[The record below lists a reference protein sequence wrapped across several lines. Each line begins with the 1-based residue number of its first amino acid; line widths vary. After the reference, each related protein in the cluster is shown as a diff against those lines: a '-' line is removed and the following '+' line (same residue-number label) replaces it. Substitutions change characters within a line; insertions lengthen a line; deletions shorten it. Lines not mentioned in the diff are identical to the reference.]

1 MSVNNPIV
9 SIYIVNHNYGRFL
22 KQSIESV
29 LSQTYDNIELLVIDN
44 ESTDNS
50 REVLLN
56 YMKKSNVRILF
67 HKNIGLN
74 RTNNVAIKNTNGK
87 YIMRLDADDY
97 LDKNA
102 VEIMVNVF
110 KKNKKIGLV
119 FPDYF
124 LVDEEGNELSLFK
137 RHDFTEV
144 ELLNQPAH
152 GACTMIK
159 RHCLEAINGY
169 DESYH
174 CQDGWDLWVRF
185 INNFGVSNV
194 NLPLFFYRQHGKNLT
209 SNEDRLLHTRSQIM
223 HKASNKKISL
233 KGIAIIP
240 IRGNIVDS
248 NSFAL
253 DVLGDKNIIDWTI
266 EAALNA
272 ENISKIV
279 ITSPDEKIK
288 NHVQKKY
295 GNKVYFVKRSWK
307 LALLDDALDET
318 LTDLFKQLPN
328 EARDFNVVTVL
339 LIEYPFRKSY
349 SIDMAFDALKVFET
363 DAVISVRKVN
373 NQLYKHDGKGLSSI
387 NAMGFVYK
395 EGNEIYSAAGGI
407 IVLKQGFKYKNIQSA
422 NNIGHIEIDE
432 KGAFFIN
439 SNISLEFAK
448 MYVSQKKEN

>member
-1 MSVNNPIV
+1 MSEIKPIV

-29 LSQTYDNIELLVIDN
+29 LNQTYDNIELLIIDN

-50 REVLLN
+50 RNILLN
-56 YMKKSNVRILF
+56 YIDSPNVRILF

-102 VEIMVNVF
+102 VEIMINVF
-110 KKNKKIGLV
+110 KRNSKVGLV
-119 FPDYF
+119 FPDYY
-124 LVDEEGNELSLFK
+124 LVDKEGEALSLFR
-137 RHDFTEV
+137 RHDFSEV
-144 ELLNQPAH
+144 GLLNQPAH

-159 RHCLEAINGY
+159 RYCLEALDGY

-185 INNFGVSNV
+185 INNFGVASV

-209 SNEDRLLHTRSQIM
+209 SNEDDLFKTRSQIM
-223 HKASNKKISL
+223 QKASNQKQPK

-253 DVLGDKNIIDWTI
+253 DDVGGKALIDWTI
-266 EAALNA
+266 ESAIKS
-272 ENISKIV
+272 EYISHIV
-279 ITSPDEKIK
+279 ITSPDEHIK
-288 NHVQKKY
+288 EYVNKKY
-295 GNKVYFVKRSWK
+295 NENIYFVQRSWK
-307 LALLDDALDET
+307 LALFDDSLDET
-318 LTDLFKQLPN
+318 LTDLFNQLPN
-328 EARDFNVVTVL
+328 QARVFDVVSIL

-349 SIDMAFDALKVFET
+349 SIDMAFDALNVFET
-363 DAVISVRKVN
+363 DVVTSVRKSN
-373 NQLYKHDGKGLSSI
+373 SNLYKHDGSGLSLISNSKFI
-387 NAMGFVYK
+387 HE
-395 EGNEIYSAAGGI
+395 EGNEIYNAAGGI
-407 IVLKQGFKYKNIQSA
+407 IVMRRGVRYEDIEYEK
-422 NNIGHIEIDE
+422 NIGHIEIDE
-432 KGAFFIN
+432 IGAFFIN
-439 SNISLEFAK
+439 SNISLKLAK
-448 MYVSQKKEN
+448 LYASERRV